1 MANTTTGS
9 SDDRGS
15 LLSPEAMGG
24 INAGKGFDFQ
34 TRYTACHLPIWL
46 QDGSFHQLFTEGTG
60 DIDIRYLEDGKS
72 RRKHIQTKDHDV
84 APAEFKEVIAAFRGF
99 EAGMPD
105 VYQEFRVAC
114 PSLSQQMRPVET
126 GLSRFR
132 NAKPFYDD
140 DPSALARTQHDV
152 DERMRNVGLSDEDIA
167 FIHKKVF
174 IDVGHADLAHD
185 ERALDLFVAQMLKH
199 PEFASKLRAMV
210 LPAYPELLRKIGASK
225 GVVLEKATIET
236 LLRSAVLSHLSEKAS
251 VTLWVHNWTKEA
263 FAPPPDYELD
273 WTPLF
278 DRGSR
283 KVPSPES
290 WTDNLVPQLDALRKQ
305 IMAAGAVRTIR
316 LRGKCTLSTGI
327 AIGAT
332 FPAVGS
338 WTFEIPQPP
347 AKEFWRSDTTPTP
360 GYALQTEI
368 IEADPNGT
376 DLVLGLNIRGDG
388 RVDVMR
394 YVESSG
400 QPPNAFVFMAPPS
413 QGAQSIRG
421 DGDAVAMATAVREEL
436 GKLLKAREL
445 RMTRLF
451 FYGPFALS
459 VFLGQ
464 QLTSIGRVQLFEYQ
478 DPSYVPSCLLK
489 T

>member
-1 MANTTTGS
+1 MAETTPGPTN
-9 SDDRGS
+9 DAGS

-34 TRYTACHLPIWL
+34 TRYAVCHLPIWL
-46 QDGSFHQLFTEGTG
+46 QDGAFHQLFTEGTG
-60 DIDIRYLEDGKS
+60 DIDIRFLEDGKS

-84 APAEFKEVIAAFRGF
+84 APAEFKEVIAAFREF
-99 EAGMPD
+99 EAGMPE
-105 VYQEFRVAC
+105 VYQEFRLAC
-114 PSLSQQMRPVET
+114 PSLSQQMRPIET

-140 DPSALARTQHDV
+140 EASALAQTQHDV
-152 DERMRNVGLSDEDIA
+152 DDRMRNVGLSDQDIA

-174 IDVGHADLAHD
+174 IDVGYGYLAQD
-185 ERALDLFVAQMLKH
+185 ERALDHFIARMLDH

-210 LPAYPELLRKIGASK
+210 LPAYDALLRKIGASK
-225 GVVLEKATIET
+225 GVVLDKSSLET
-236 LLRSAVLSHLSEKAS
+236 LLRSAVLADLSAEAS
-251 VTLWVHNWTKEA
+251 ITLWVHNWTKET
-263 FAPPPDYELD
+263 FTPLPDYELD

-278 DRGSR
+278 DRVSR
-283 KVPSPES
+283 KVPSAEA
-290 WTDNLVPQLDALRKQ
+290 WTNDLVPQLDDLRKQ
-305 IMAAGAVRTIR
+305 IMAAGAVRTLR
-316 LRGKCTLSTGI
+316 LRGKCALSTGV

-347 AKEFWRSDTTPTP
+347 AKDFWRSDAAPTP

-368 IEADPNGT
+368 TEADPNGT

-388 RVDVMR
+388 REDVMR
-394 YVESSG
+394 YVEATG
-400 QPPNAFVFMAPPS
+400 QAPNAFVFMAPPN
-413 QGAQSIRG
+413 QGAQSMGG
-421 DGDAVAMATAVREEL
+421 DGDAVAMAMAVREQL
-436 GKLLKAREL
+436 GKLLKSRQL
-445 RMTRLF
+445 HMTRLF

-464 QLTSIGRVQLFEYQ
+464 QLTSIGRIQLFEYQ
-478 DPSYVPSCLLK
+478 DPSYVPSGLLK

>member
-1 MANTTTGS
+1 MAKAPSGS
-9 SDDRGS
+9 PDDKGS
-15 LLSPEAMGG
+15 LLSPDAMGG

-34 TRYTACHLPIWL
+34 SRYTVCHLPIWL
-46 QDGSFHQLFTEGTG
+46 QDDSFHQLFTEGTG
-60 DIDIRYLEDGKS
+60 DIDIRYLENGKS

-84 APAEFKEVIAAFRGF
+84 APAEFKEVIGAFRKF
-99 EAGMPD
+99 NADMPD
-105 VYQEFRVAC
+105 TYQEFRLAC

-140 DPSALARTQHDV
+140 DVPALAQTKSDV
-152 DERMRNVGLSDEDIA
+152 DQRMRTVGLSDEDIA
-167 FIHKKVF
+167 FIHEKVF
-174 IDVGHADLAHD
+174 IDVGHGDLAHD
-185 ERALDLFVAQMLKH
+185 ERALDLFIARMLSH
-199 PEFASKLRAMV
+199 PEFASKIRAMV
-210 LPAYPELLRKIGASK
+210 QPAYAALLNKVGASK
-225 GVVLEKATIET
+225 GAVLDKSSIKT
-236 LLRSAVLSHLSEKAS
+236 LLRSAVLADLSAEAS

-263 FAPPPDYELD
+263 FTPPADYELD

-283 KVPSPES
+283 KVPSPDA
-290 WTDNLVPQLDALRKQ
+290 WTNDLVPQLDGLRKL

-338 WTFEIPQPP
+338 WTFEISQPP
-347 AKEFWRSDTTPTP
+347 AKEFWRSDATPTP

-368 IEADPNGT
+368 TEADPNGT

-388 RVDVMR
+388 RLDVMR
-394 YVESSG
+394 YVESTG
-400 QPPNAFVFMAPPS
+400 QAPNAFVFMSPPS
-413 QGAQSIRG
+413 QGAQSIGG
-421 DGDAVAMATAVREEL
+421 DGDAVAMAMAVREEL
-436 GKLLKAREL
+436 GKLLKARQL

-464 QLTSIGRVQLFEYQ
+464 QLTSIGRIQLFEYQ

>member
-1 MANTTTGS
+1 MAKTPSGS
-9 SDDRGS
+9 ANDKGS
-15 LLSPEAMGG
+15 LLSPDAMGG

-34 TRYTACHLPIWL
+34 TRYTVCHLPTWL

-60 DIDIRYLEDGKS
+60 DIDIRYVENGKS

-84 APAEFKEVIAAFRGF
+84 TPAEFKEVIGTFRKF
-99 EAGMPD
+99 DADMPD
-105 VYQEFRVAC
+105 TYQEFRLAC

-140 DPSALARTQHDV
+140 EPSALAQTQHDV

-167 FIHKKVF
+167 FIHDKVY
-174 IDVGHADLAHD
+174 IDVGYGDLAHD
-185 ERALDLFVAQMLKH
+185 DRALDIFIGRMLGH
-199 PEFASKLRAMV
+199 PEFANKIRAMV
-210 LPAYPELLRKIGASK
+210 LPAYAALSSKIGASK
-225 GVVLEKATIET
+225 GVVLDKSSLET
-236 LLRSAVLSHLSEKAS
+236 LLRSAVLADLSQEAS

-263 FAPPPDYELD
+263 FSPPADYELD
-273 WTPLF
+273 WSQLF

-283 KVPSPES
+283 KVPSPDA
-290 WTDNLVPQLDALRKQ
+290 WTNDLVPQLDALRKQ
-305 IMAAGAVRTIR
+305 VMAAGAARTIR
-316 LRGKCTLSTGI
+316 LRGKCALSTGI
-327 AIGAT
+327 ALGAT

-347 AKEFWRSDTTPTP
+347 AKESWRSDATPTP

-368 IEADPNGT
+368 TEADPNGT

-388 RVDVMR
+388 RTDVMR

-400 QPPNAFVFMAPPS
+400 QTPNAFVFMAPPS
-413 QGAQSIRG
+413 QGAQSIG
-421 DGDAVAMATAVREEL
+421 SDGEAVAMAMAVREEL
-436 GKLLKAREL
+436 GKLLKARQL
-445 RMTRLF
+445 RVTRLF

-464 QLTSIGRVQLFEYQ
+464 QLTSIGKIQLFEYQ